1 MRGYV
6 RQVMIH
12 CTLSL
17 KAAKRLSVMMEKA
30 ARRLSAL
37 CGIHVALPVS
47 CWIAPARGVK
57 LRKIPGLQQCNPC
70 LLVFGKRSLSAVF
83 LDPLHISVQ
92 DRIEVG
98 EQRWQTVGQINGL
111 AVVLVAHTFT
121 EEGPL
126 DEPVEVIR
134 IISARPATRK
144 ERKRYEEG

>member
-1 MRGYV
+1 M
-6 RQVMIH
+6 
-12 CTLSL
+12 TPLLFTWDEDKNLSNRR
-17 KAAKRLSVMMEKA
+17 KHGLSFEIA
-30 ARRLSAL
+30 AR
-37 CGIHVALPVS
+37 
-47 CWIAPARGVK
+47 
-57 LRKIPGLQQCNPC
+57 
-70 LLVFGKRSLSAVF
+70 VF